1 MAARLGILAGFTA
14 MFALCLKLL
23 TGSRRIEIF
32 AATSTYVRF
41 QLLAYPGIEIGNA
54 NGKNPQTNFIFCSF
68 AAVLVVFLSGPTGQI
83 P

>member
-41 QLLAYPGIEIGNA
+41 QLLAYPRIETEDADGESHELTSRSA
-54 NGKNPQTNFIFCSF
+54 DLRLCWLCS
-68 AAVLVVFLSGPTGQI
+68 
-83 P
+83 